1 MYWYFTWSHDNGAV
15 ERIHDALRGRL
26 REAGSRDAEP
36 STGLI
41 DSQSVRTADTVPAA
55 TKGFDAGKKAKG
67 RKRFIVTDT
76 LGLLLAVHVVA
87 ARIQDRD
94 GAKRPLPWTRLD
106 HPTVRKVWADQGF
119 AGRRGEWT
127 AQILG
132 RGLKTVRKAPAQQA
146 QLMNAITSGS
156 DSGTM

>member
-1 MYWYFTWSHDNGAV
+1 MWHDNGAV
-15 ERIHDALRGRL
+15 ECIHDALRGRL
-26 REAGSRDAEP
+26 READSRDAKP

-55 TKGFDAGKKAKG
+55 TRGFDTGKKAKG
-67 RKRFIVTDT
+67 RKRFIVTDI

-94 GAKRPLPWTRLD
+94 DGKRPLPWTRLD

-119 AGRRGEWT
+119 AGRRIEWT

-132 RGLKTVRKAPAQQA
+132 RGLKAVRKAPAQQA